1 LSRKSKGKST
11 MTSRVSHEPK
21 EMKVGR
27 SEQRLTVGERLRQVS
42 SMASKNEDVKR
53 DFDGRLGPDL
63 PRHPN
68 GLGTC
73 KYPLDTTLMG

>member
-42 SMASKNEDVKR
+42 SMASKNEDVKG

-68 GLGTC
+68 GLGMC